1 MEKFWKGY
9 KGFRGGLEHK
19 SLEASLE
26 ELPKAVFNRA
36 IKCQGQ
42 IGEEKDGFRK
52 SVKHEIEVHFLKS
65 TLGSRI
71 S

>member
-26 ELPKAVFNRA
+26 ELPKAIFNRVV
-36 IKCQGQ
+36 KCQGKF
-42 IGEEKDGFRK
+42 GEENDGLRK
-52 SVKHEIEVHFLKS
+52 SEKHES
-65 TLGSRI
+65 
-71 S
+71 